1 LVSDEA
7 RQARFLREIKM
18 RRSQKLGV
26 AFAFLGVAMLSPA
39 IAAEE
44 KKLAL
49 DPEAEAQALR
59 LVDAWLDVQTRLDQV
74 PAMSAGVVR
83 GQKLVWSKGYG
94 SVDAQGKVPATARTL
109 YSVCSITK
117 LFTSVAV
124 MQLNEARKVGLE
136 DDLATLLPDF
146 KLAQSDPDSGPIT
159 VRAALT
165 HSGGVPREADFPY
178 WSGPD
183 FPFPT
188 TAQIKE
194 GLAQQKTI
202 YRSGERFQYSNLGM
216 TLLGNVV
223 EKASGEPYEEYVR
236 TRILDP
242 LGMKETRYGLPL
254 NLAGKELAVGY
265 GSRQRDGTRPRMK
278 PFKSEGLAPA
288 AGLVTNVDDLA
299 RFVSWQFR
307 LLKNGGTEILRASTL
322 REMQRIQWTDVDGKT
337 TWGLGFAV
345 RYEGGK
351 SLVSH
356 TGGCPGYRTGIRM
369 EPADELGIIVLTNT
383 MEPTAR
389 YVSAISKILAKAK
402 KIAKPKEDGVRAST
416 EEYAGRYD
424 DQPWSTEIIIVPWGE
439 NLAALSVPVDDFDT
453 GISVLKR
460 VEKDLFLR
468 VRSDDTLGTEVRFE
482 RDARGKVVRFVSN
495 SQIAPR
501 LDE

>member
-1 LVSDEA
+1 
-7 RQARFLREIKM
+7 M
-18 RRSQKLGV
+18 RRSMKFGIAL
-26 AFAFLGVAMLSPA
+26 AFLAVAMQSSA

-44 KKLAL
+44 KKPAL

-74 PAMSAGVVR
+74 PSMSVGVVR

-94 SVDAQGKVPATARTL
+94 AIDAQGKVPATPRTL
-109 YSVCSITK
+109 YSLCSITK

-124 MQLNEARKVGLE
+124 MQLVEAQKVRLD
-136 DDLATLLPDF
+136 DDLALLLPDF

-159 VRAALT
+159 IRAALT
-165 HSGGVPREADFPY
+165 HSGGIPREGNFPY
-178 WSGPD
+178 WSGPE

-188 TAQIKE
+188 TSQIKE

-202 YRSGERFQYSNLGM
+202 SRSGERFQYSNLGL
-216 TLLGNVV
+216 TLVGNVV
-223 EKASGEPYEEYVR
+223 AKASGQPYEEYVR

-242 LGMKETRYGLPL
+242 LGMNATRYGLPL
-254 NLAGKELAVGY
+254 ELAGKELATGY
-265 GSRQRDGTRPRMK
+265 GSRQRDGTRPAIK
-278 PFKSEGLAPA
+278 PFRTEGLAPA
-288 AGLVTNVDDLA
+288 AGLVSNVDDLA

-307 LLKNGGTEILRASTL
+307 LLKSGGTEILRASTL

-383 MEPTAR
+383 MEPIAR

-402 KIAKPKEDGVRAST
+402 KIAKPKEGETSISAED
-416 EEYAGRYD
+416 YAGRYD
-424 DQPWSTEIIIVPWGE
+424 DQPWSTELIVAPWGQG
-439 NLAALSVPVDDFDT
+439 LAALSVPVNDFDT
-453 GISVLKR
+453 GIVVMKP
-460 VEKDLFLR
+460 VGKDVFR
-468 VRSDDTLGTEVRFE
+468 MVRSDDTLGTEVRFE
-482 RDARGKVVRFVSN
+482 RDARGRVVRFVSN

-501 LDE
+501 QEN